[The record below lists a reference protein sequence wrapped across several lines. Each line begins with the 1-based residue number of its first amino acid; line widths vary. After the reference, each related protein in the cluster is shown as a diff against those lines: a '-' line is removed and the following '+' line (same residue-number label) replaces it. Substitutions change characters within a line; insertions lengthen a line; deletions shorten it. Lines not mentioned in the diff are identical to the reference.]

1 MVKKYSA
8 AIAIAVASFCLSAPF
23 CQAFAAPA
31 ASGTPSTGAATQ
43 DPRSAEASK
52 FVADRLH
59 DWQERMN
66 LKDWDIHVELVRA
79 DHLEPRTLG
88 NVHWDTDVKKA
99 TIDVLSPL
107 DYTLP
112 HNAMLADMEVT
123 IVHEL
128 VHIELASLPRSDASR
143 RTEERAVN
151 EIAGAL
157 LRLARR

>member
-1 MVKKYSA
+1 MLNKFYAV
-8 AIAIAVASFCLSAPF
+8 IAIAVAVFGLTTPF
-23 CQAFAAPA
+23 RQAFASPEPETHSAGIAAP
-31 ASGTPSTGAATQ
+31 
-43 DPRSAEASK
+43 DPRIAEASK
-52 FVADRLH
+52 FVEGRLR
-59 DWQERMN
+59 DWQDRMN
-66 LKDWDIHVELVRA
+66 MKDWNIHVDLVRA
-79 DHLEPRTLG
+79 EQLEPRTLG
-88 NVHWDTDVKKA
+88 NVHWDTDAKKA

-151 EIAGAL
+151 ELAGAL
-157 LRLARR
+157 LRLARH